1 MPGLN
6 LKIDSVARVVGNEV
20 EDHYGRV
27 LGVLVSVSS
36 DVDGNVRAIQIKIVD
51 RGIEEVPGERLSFRD
66 GKLVVTPEWRFE
78 ANKTIEALDRAY
90 RRRKA
95 AESLA
100 QGDIPGEIVE
110 ELRRS
115 LSEEIKNLKARAEG
129 VKNMIKERISAIDD
143 ESLHISRAIVS
154 VQTLYFSGEL
164 FEKNFTQSIN
174 HLRKLREKLMEEKN
188 DAKKVLEKLEKT
200 IEAVS
205 APIEV
210 KKEQHKQEQLQ
221 QLQQPQP
228 MMVKVEEA

>member
-1 MPGLN
+1 MS
-6 LKIDSVARVVGNEV
+6 LKIDSVAKVVGSDV

-27 LGVLVSVSS
+27 LGVLVSVNS
-36 DVDGNVRAIQIKIVD
+36 DVDGNVKAIQIKIAD

-95 AESLA
+95 TESLA
-100 QGDIPGEIVE
+100 QGDIPAEIVE
-110 ELRRS
+110 ELRRG
-115 LSEEIKNLKARAEG
+115 LSEEIKNLKARAEN
-129 VKNMIKERISAIDD
+129 VKNMIKDRISAIDD

-174 HLRKLREKLMEEKN
+174 HLRKLREKLIEEKN
-188 DAKKVLEKLEKT
+188 DAKRVLERLEKT

-210 KKEQHKQEQLQ
+210 KKEQPKQEE
-221 QLQQPQP
+221 P